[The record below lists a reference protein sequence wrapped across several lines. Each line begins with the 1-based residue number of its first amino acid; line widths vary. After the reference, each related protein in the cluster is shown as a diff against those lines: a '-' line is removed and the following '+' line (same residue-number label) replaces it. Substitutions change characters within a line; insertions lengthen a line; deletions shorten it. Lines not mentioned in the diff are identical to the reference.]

1 MRQIVQDKVA
11 AKKSTV
17 AKSKRRRNEIEC
29 LEYYHKFMFSIKK
42 YYRIHTQLLKMI
54 EAKQYTHSLIEKFK
68 NEYVAI
74 LSTYCSIAVTDQYPD
89 IWARFTKERDNVT
102 THITQYKTD
111 IISIKE
117 YIAAHDKVLYDEK
130 QHGISKIKPKR
141 RYRKSKTND

>member
-1 MRQIVQDKVA
+1 MRKIVQDKVA

-29 LEYYHKFMFSIKK
+29 LEYYHKFMFSINN
-42 YYRIHTQLLKMI
+42 YYRIHTQLVAMI

-89 IWARFTKERDNVT
+89 IWARFTKERETVA

-111 IISIKE
+111 IIPIKE
-117 YIAAHDKVLYDEK
+117 YITAQDKILYDET
-130 QHGISKIKPKR
+130 QRGISKIKPKR